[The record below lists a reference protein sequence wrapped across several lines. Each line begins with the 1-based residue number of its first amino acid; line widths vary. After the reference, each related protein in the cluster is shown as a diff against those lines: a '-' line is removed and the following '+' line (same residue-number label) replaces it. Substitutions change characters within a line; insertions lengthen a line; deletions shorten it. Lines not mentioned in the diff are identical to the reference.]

1 MEVVGNELLALND
14 LLSGCQDAQ
23 DDYDESRNQTQQIT
37 PHTLGEAAASNLP
50 EVTRPIGQIHQED
63 PKAIWAMDEV
73 PSDDEDDD
81 TFDTRTRPKFEV
93 LYKQSVMTEDVFLGL
108 SDKDPSSAHCEAMVV
123 RVECPNHRL
132 EDIELDVKRNL
143 FCIYL
148 IQFVISKA
156 KRNGTTSPRLSRSP
170 YLSFETNGEIS
181 VNNCNCNCDVS
192 QM

>member
-37 PHTLGEAAASNLP
+37 PHTLGEVAASNLP

-132 EDIELDVKRNL
+132 EDIELDVKRQKL
-143 FCIYL
+143 LLLSSTLSSHVCKETPYFTPHQFQWQTQTERCIAL
-148 IQFVISKA
+148 QVA
-156 KRNGTTSPRLSRSP
+156 
-170 YLSFETNGEIS
+170 
-181 VNNCNCNCDVS
+181 
-192 QM
+192 